1 MWPIVQVWYTLKLK
15 LSCHDWSHYVQ
26 SMTKTR
32 KDNDVTDHIGAIYAK
47 NEIELS
53 WLIGQGVT
61 YDEEDANNDVI
72 VHVRATS
79 EMK

>member
-26 SMTKTR
+26 SMTKTK
-32 KDNDVTDHIGAIYAK
+32 KDNDVTNHIGAIYAK

-53 WLIGQGVT
+53 WLIG
-61 YDEEDANNDVI
+61 
-72 VHVRATS
+72 
-79 EMK
+79 